1 MCPKGRNGL
10 VMRLL
15 LCLMCLLALPQTA
28 AAGAWAREKGQFFV
42 SSGGNFLLS
51 DGAELPVHYD
61 PTFYLEYGLSE
72 LLTIGIDYHTADQGR
87 INTGFVFG
95 RFPLGS
101 SIGRD
106 RFAASLGY
114 GARVD
119 EFNPQ
124 ETLVQGGLFWG
135 RGYEAGWYALDY
147 TATYGDITEEFRSK
161 ADLTWGHNFTDRW
174 TTTLQ
179 LQTGEG
185 FSGDVY
191 AKINPAVIFTLN
203 ENHRVSLGAVK
214 GLTGDEG
221 SALKL
226 NIWSTF

>member
-1 MCPKGRNGL
+1 
-10 VMRLL
+10 MRLL
-15 LCLMCLLALPQTA
+15 LGLLCLSMLPQTA
-28 AAGAWAREKGQFFV
+28 WPGAWPREEGQLFI

-61 PTFYLEYGLSE
+61 PTFYLEYGLSD
-72 LLTIGIDYHTADQGR
+72 LLTLGIDYHTADQGR

-95 RFPLGS
+95 RFPLGDS
-101 SIGRD
+101 GACD
-106 RFAASLGY
+106 RFAASSGY

-119 EFNPQ
+119 EFNPK
-124 ETLVQGGLFWG
+124 ETLLQGGLFWG
-135 RGYEAGWYALDY
+135 RGYPSGWYALDY
-147 TATYGDITEEFRSK
+147 TATYGDISEEFRSK
-161 ADLTWGHNFTDRW
+161 ADLTWGHNYTDRW

-191 AKINPAVIFTLN
+191 AKINPAIIFTFN
-203 ENHRVSLGAVK
+203 ERNRVSLGAVK

>member
-1 MCPKGRNGL
+1 
-10 VMRLL
+10 MRLVL
-15 LCLMCLLALPQTA
+15 AIICLLDVPQPVG
-28 AAGAWAREKGQFFV
+28 AGAWAREKGHVFV

-61 PTFYLEYGLSE
+61 PTFYLEYGLTE
-72 LLTIGIDYHTADQGR
+72 RLTFGIDYHTADQGR
-87 INTGFVFG
+87 IQTGFVFA
-95 RFPLGS
+95 RFPLGDVT
-101 SIGRD
+101 GRD
-106 RFAASLGY
+106 RFAASLGF

-119 EFNPQ
+119 EYNPR
-124 ETLVQGGLFWG
+124 ENLTQGGLFWG
-135 RGYEAGWYALDY
+135 RSYTSGWYALDY
-147 TATYGDITEEFRSK
+147 TATYGELTEAFRSK
-161 ADLTWGHNFTDRW
+161 ADLTWGHNLTARW

-191 AKINPAVIFTLN
+191 AKINPSVIFTLT
-203 ENHRVSLGAVK
+203 ENHRISLGAVK
-214 GLTGDEG
+214 GLTGDGG